1 MVTWEFPL
9 AFLTIVS
16 IFDLYLLTRSSP
28 SVYQLSL
35 LLFYGYMA
43 FLTISF
49 SQYVTYNVVN
59 IDMTSYKCLQSAHW
73 RVQCQLF
80 PLLLENLSESLLFQ
94 CLFHLTWHLIFVQ
107 AYLNRL
113 FWLAFPRVAYRL
125 SKFTYAVLA
134 ANLAVLWIYSFDVDT
149 IFEAVGLFDIDQ
161 IDQAFADVIRLK
173 I

>member
-1 MVTWEFPL
+1 MDAIAELYSMVTWEFPL

-73 RVQCQLF
+73 RV
-80 PLLLENLSESLLFQ
+80 
-94 CLFHLTWHLIFVQ
+94 
-107 AYLNRL
+107 
-113 FWLAFPRVAYRL
+113 
-125 SKFTYAVLA
+125 
-134 ANLAVLWIYSFDVDT
+134 
-149 IFEAVGLFDIDQ
+149 
-161 IDQAFADVIRLK
+161 
-173 I
+173 